1 MSRARAGEAAALAR
15 SVAPRAATFRTVST
29 PIELVAAFA
38 EHLRPA
44 GLDLVAPFSVRD
56 YGARVPARYR
66 LPLFG
71 RDDALGVV
79 VGNTRALW
87 EPFVA
92 SLASEPRGL
101 RSLHPLDRYVE
112 RAVNASL
119 ASLGARHQVR
129 WAHARLSRLV
139 AIQRA
144 AYVAGL
150 AFDAPC
156 RLAIHPRHGLWIGL
170 RAAIAFDLA
179 PAFGAPGSTEPP
191 APHPCDGCATRPCV
205 PAFEGALA
213 ATGGRRGC
221 DVSPWQAVRDAC
233 PLAPHARYDDPEI
246 RYHYTKDRAVLR
258 VAAATQ
264 ACSTKV
270 R

>member
-1 MSRARAGEAAALAR
+1 MSAPARLVGDLAER
-15 SVAPRAATFRTVST
+15 
-29 PIELVAAFA
+29 
-38 EHLRPA
+38 LRPA

-56 YGARVPARYR
+56 YGAQVPPRHR
-66 LPLFG
+66 LPVFG
-71 RDDALGVV
+71 RDDAFGVV
-79 VGNTRALW
+79 IGNSRAIW

-92 SLASEPRGL
+92 SLAREPSGL

-112 RAVNASL
+112 SAVNGAL
-119 ASLGARHQVR
+119 ASLGVRHQVR
-129 WAHARLSRLV
+129 WAHARLSRLI

-150 AFDAPC
+150 AFHAPC

-170 RAAIAFDLA
+170 RAAVAFDLDFA
-179 PAFGAPGSTEPP
+179 SGPAGLPER
-191 APHPCDGCATRPCV
+191 HPCDGCTARPCV
-205 PAFEGALA
+205 PAFEGALS

-233 PLAPHARYDDPEI
+233 PVAPAARYDDPEI
-246 RYHYTKDRAVLR
+246 RYHYTKDRSVLRDAVAVL
-258 VAAATQ
+258 TP
-264 ACSTKV
+264 STKV

>member
-1 MSRARAGEAAALAR
+1 MGRPGAYRWERLHSAPVSLA
-15 SVAPRAATFRTVST
+15 VQ
-29 PIELVAAFA
+29 LVADLA
-38 EHLRPA
+38 ERLRAA
-44 GLDLVAPFSVRD
+44 GLDLIAPFSVRD
-56 YGARVPARYR
+56 YGAQVPARYR

-71 RDDALGVV
+71 RDDALGIVI
-79 VGNTRALW
+79 GNTRAIW

-92 SLASEPRGL
+92 SLAREPGGL

-112 RAVNASL
+112 RTLKQVL
-119 ASLGARHQVR
+119 APLGVRHQAR

-139 AIQRA
+139 AIQRV

-150 AFDAPC
+150 AFHAPC
-156 RLAIHPRHGLWIGL
+156 RLAIHPQHGLWIGL
-170 RAAIAFDLA
+170 RAAVAFDLDYTA
-179 PAFGAPGSTEPP
+179 DLPSAAGSQ
-191 APHPCDGCATRPCV
+191 ASHPCDGCVAKPCL
-205 PAFEGALA
+205 PAFETALA

-233 PLAPHARYDDPEI
+233 PFGSAARYEDSEI
-246 RYHYTKDRAVLR
+246 QYHYTKDRSVLR
-258 VAAATQ
+258 DAVAAR